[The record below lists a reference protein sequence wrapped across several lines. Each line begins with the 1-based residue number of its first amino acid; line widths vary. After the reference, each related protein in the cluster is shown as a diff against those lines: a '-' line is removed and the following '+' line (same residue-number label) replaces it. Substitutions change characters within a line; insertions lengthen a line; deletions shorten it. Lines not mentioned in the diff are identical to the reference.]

1 MCVRY
6 TILGNLQ
13 FWHRKYNLKTY
24 TTKLRS
30 IRHCWNCP
38 QQPIFIT
45 IFLLLGHCEGRNR
58 KLKDFIPAAK
68 VFQQQ
73 PKIVHPIKKRQSA
86 AEHIN
91 EKVNEK
97 KMGEVITHLMGS
109 SFTDKMVC
117 PSFFAGP
124 KCLQPPNPCSLPRPP
139 MNWIVV

>member
-1 MCVRY
+1 M
-6 TILGNLQ
+6 I
-13 FWHRKYNLKTY
+13 LKTN
-24 TTKLRS
+24 L
-30 IRHCWNCP
+30 
-38 QQPIFIT
+38 FFT

-58 KLKDFIPAAK
+58 KLKDFGPAK

-73 PKIVHPIKKRQSA
+73 SKIVHPIKNRQSA

-109 SFTDKMVC
+109 SSFTDKMVC
-117 PSFFAGP
+117 LPSSFFAGP

-139 MNWIVV
+139 MNWILV